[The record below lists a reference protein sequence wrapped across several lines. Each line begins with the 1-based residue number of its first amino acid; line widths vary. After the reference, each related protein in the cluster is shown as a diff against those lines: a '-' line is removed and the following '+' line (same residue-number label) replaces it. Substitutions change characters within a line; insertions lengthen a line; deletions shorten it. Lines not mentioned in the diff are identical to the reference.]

1 MGRAG
6 TTSGA
11 GVTAEAGVTV
21 GAVDARGT
29 IPLTPSHEHVIF
41 AAFGTAL
48 AGGTELAPGS
58 LLYLPSER
66 ESVAITAR
74 GGTRLFLLGGEPLG
88 ETLLMWWELR
98 GPHAGRHRRCGA
110 RLGQGAALRHGARLP
125 GGADARTAAGSG
137 PAHPAGLTGPPRPG
151 SIP

>member
-88 ETLLMWWELR
+88 ETLLMWWNFV
-98 GPHAGRHRRCGA
+98 GRT
-110 RLGQGAALRHGARLP
+110 P
-125 GGADARTAAGSG
+125 DDIADAARDWARGQRFGAVPGYRG
-137 PAHPAGLTGPPRPG
+137 APMPAPPLDQVRLTRRG
-151 SIP
+151 